1 MVGTIPANA
10 LYQVR
15 PDNTLC
21 KVWVGWGV
29 SEKKWRSLGTE
40 LYDTFAAW

>member
-1 MVGTIPANA
+1 MQSLGRLRTMGWQRVVGTIPANA

-15 PDNTLC
+15 PDSAFC

-29 SEKKWRSLGTE
+29 
-40 LYDTFAAW
+40 